1 LVREL
6 VHELQTELAGSGD
19 HDGGSGDLLAVAR
32 LSGAQTRLNQKDLK
46 SATIQTAPVMR
57 KVKPGEKARGA
68 SPDGRALIGLCQ
80 CVGMGQN
87 VFPVHLVV
95 EQVETVVR
103 LFLRLLVQLPL
114 KNSSKWPPEFPGNDV
129 FSADSV
135 FRRSET
141 CNNALTRLHVPRRL
155 STKLCTI
162 STTP

>member
-1 LVREL
+1 MMKRCNGSSRSKICSEDGTSTDDHHLVREL

-80 CVGMGQN
+80 CVGMG
-87 VFPVHLVV
+87 
-95 EQVETVVR
+95 
-103 LFLRLLVQLPL
+103 
-114 KNSSKWPPEFPGNDV
+114 
-129 FSADSV
+129 
-135 FRRSET
+135 
-141 CNNALTRLHVPRRL
+141 
-155 STKLCTI
+155 
-162 STTP
+162 